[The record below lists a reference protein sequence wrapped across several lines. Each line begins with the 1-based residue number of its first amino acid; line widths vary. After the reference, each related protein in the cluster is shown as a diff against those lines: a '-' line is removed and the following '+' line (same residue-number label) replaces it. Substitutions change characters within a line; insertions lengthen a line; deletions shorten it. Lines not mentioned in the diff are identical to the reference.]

1 MKFSDISKKV
11 FKAPQSKIA
20 GAAYMAVAAYI
31 TLLAL
36 FRRQPLLMVSIVP
49 ITFSTIFTMYALN
62 CMVYG
67 TCTVYAGSL

>member
-1 MKFSDISKKV
+1 MKFRHFKES

-20 GAAYMAVAAYI
+20 GAAYMAVAYI

-49 ITFSTIFTMYALN
+49 ITF
-62 CMVYG
+62 
-67 TCTVYAGSL
+67 